1 VKNSLQSIRVLLL
14 LSLSLLICPKVNAQN
29 SGKWRIKNRLQTSY
43 EFDDNI
49 RENTADSLKKK
60 DSSLRFLFHS
70 RASRSNSNTRLAF
83 SYQGGLQSYFR
94 HSIENKLINE
104 VQFSGQY
111 RLSKL
116 VAGVRGN
123 GRLKIYLN
131 HTPDYSTGSFEVFFR
146 LPPISKFFNEFAIN
160 TSGLEYQNFPGFN
173 YSEKQLKWTISRK
186 FFSGMT
192 GVLELSGKSID
203 YDRDAV
209 VATEDS
215 INSIK
220 VLDIRQK
227 DDNFKV
233 QFKLNYTK
241 SFLLNFSYSLQYN
254 DSNSPGYNY
263 TRHQFV
269 LIIGVPLSS
278 KTWLRG
284 YIAAQIK
291 IYPEEVLPIFPID
304 VDTER
309 EESNFFVLDISKDL
323 NPSISALLRFAYYN
337 NESIIR
343 SRFYRKAI
351 LTAGFDFRF

>member
-1 VKNSLQSIRVLLL
+1 MVVKTSLQSVRVLLL
-14 LSLSLLICPKVNAQN
+14 LSLFILICQNVNAQS
-29 SGKWRIKNRLQTSY
+29 SGKWRIKNRLQASY

-49 RENTADSLKKK
+49 RENTADSLKKN
-60 DSSLRFLFHS
+60 DSSLRFIFHS
-70 RASRSNSNTRLAF
+70 RASRSGANTRLAF

-111 RLSKL
+111 RLNKL

-131 HTPDYSTGSFEVFFR
+131 HTFDYSTGSFELFFR
-146 LPPISKFFNEFAIN
+146 LPPISNVFNEFAVN
-160 TSGLEYQNFPGFN
+160 TAGLEYQNFPGFN
-173 YSEKQLKWTISRK
+173 YSEKQLKWTISK
-186 FFSGMT
+186 KLSSGLT

-203 YDRDAV
+203 YDRNIV
-209 VATEDS
+209 ITTEDS
-215 INSIK
+215 TDFP
-220 VLDIRQK
+220 DIQQK
-227 DDNFKV
+227 DDNYKL

-241 SFLLNFSYSLQYN
+241 SVLVNFSYSLQHN

-269 LIIGVPLSS
+269 LIVGVPLSS

-284 YIAAQIK
+284 YAAAQIK
-291 IYPEEVLPIFPID
+291 VYPEEVLPIFPTD

-309 EESNFFVLDISKDL
+309 EESNFFVLDISRDL
-323 NPSISALLRFAYYN
+323 SPSLSALLRFAYYN
-337 NESIIR
+337 NESVIR

>member
-1 VKNSLQSIRVLLL
+1 MKNSLQSIRVLLFLYL
-14 LSLSLLICPKVNAQN
+14 LLLICPSARAQN
-29 SGKWRIKNRLQTSY
+29 NGKWRIKNRLQTSY

-49 RENTADSLKKK
+49 RENTTDSLKKN
-60 DSSLRFLFHS
+60 DSSLRFLFHA
-70 RASRSNSNTRLAF
+70 RASRSGANTRLTF
-83 SYQGGLQSYFR
+83 SYQGGLQSYFH

-111 RLSKL
+111 RLNKAA
-116 VAGVRGN
+116 AGVRGS

-131 HTPDYSTGSFEVFFR
+131 HTLDYSTGSFELFFK
-146 LPPISKFFNEFAIN
+146 LPPVLNFFNEFAIN
-160 TSGLEYQNFPGFN
+160 TAGLEYQNFPGFN
-173 YSEKQLKWTISRK
+173 YSEKQLKWTISK
-186 FFSGMT
+186 KLSSGLT

-203 YDRDAV
+203 YHRNIII
-209 VATEDS
+209 TIEDS
-215 INSIK
+215 TDFP
-220 VLDIRQK
+220 DIQQK
-227 DDNFKV
+227 DDNYKF

-241 SFLLNFSYSLQYN
+241 LFLVNFNYSFQHN

-269 LIIGVPLSS
+269 LIVGVPLSS

-284 YIAAQIK
+284 YAAAQIK
-291 IYPEEVLPIFPID
+291 IYPEEVLPIFPTD

-309 EESNFFVLDISKDL
+309 EESNFFVLDISRDL
-323 NPSISALLRFAYYN
+323 SPSLSALLRFAYYN
-337 NESIIR
+337 NESVIR

>member
-1 VKNSLQSIRVLLL
+1 
-14 LSLSLLICPKVNAQN
+14 
-29 SGKWRIKNRLQTSY
+29 LQTSY

-49 RENTADSLKKK
+49 RENTADSLKKS
-60 DSSLRFLFHS
+60 DSSLRFIFHS
-70 RASRSNSNTRLAF
+70 RASRSDANTRLAF

-111 RLSKL
+111 RLNKL

-131 HTPDYSTGSFEVFFR
+131 HTFDYSTGSVELFFR
-146 LPPISKFFNEFAIN
+146 LPPISNFFNEFAIN
-160 TSGLEYQNFPGFN
+160 TAGLEYQNFPGFN
-173 YSEKQLKWTISRK
+173 YSEKQLKWTISK
-186 FFSGMT
+186 KLSSGLT

-203 YDRDAV
+203 YHRNIII
-209 VATEDS
+209 TIEDS
-215 INSIK
+215 TDFP
-220 VLDIRQK
+220 DIQQK
-227 DDNFKV
+227 DDNYKF

-241 SFLLNFSYSLQYN
+241 LFLVNFNYSFQHN

-269 LIIGVPLSS
+269 LIVGVPLSS

-284 YIAAQIK
+284 YAAAQIK
-291 IYPEEVLPIFPID
+291 IYPEEVLPIFPTD

-309 EESNFFVLDISKDL
+309 EESNFFVLDISRDL
-323 NPSISALLRFAYYN
+323 SPSLSALLRFAYYN
-337 NESIIR
+337 NESVIR

>member
-1 VKNSLQSIRVLLL
+1 VKKSPQSVRVLLL
-14 LSLSLLICPKVNAQN
+14 LYLFILVCQNVNAQS

-49 RENTADSLKKK
+49 RENTADSLKKN
-60 DSSLRFLFHS
+60 DSSLRFIFHS
-70 RASRSNSNTRLAF
+70 RASRSGANTRLAF

-111 RLSKL
+111 RLNKL

-131 HTPDYSTGSFEVFFR
+131 HTFDYSTGSFELFFR
-146 LPPISKFFNEFAIN
+146 LPPISNVFNEFAVN
-160 TSGLEYQNFPGFN
+160 AAGLKYQNFPGFN
-173 YSEKQLKWTISRK
+173 YSEKQLKWTISK
-186 FFSGMT
+186 KLSSGLT

-203 YDRDAV
+203 YDRNIV
-209 VATEDS
+209 ITTEDS
-215 INSIK
+215 TDFP
-220 VLDIRQK
+220 DIQQK
-227 DDNFKV
+227 DDNYQL

-241 SFLLNFSYSLQYN
+241 SVLVNFSYSLQHN

-263 TRHQFV
+263 TRQQFV
-269 LIIGVPLSS
+269 LIVGIPLSS

-284 YIAAQIK
+284 YAAAQFK
-291 IYPEEVLPIFPID
+291 VYPEEVLPIFPID

-309 EESNFFVLDISKDL
+309 EESNFFVLDISRDL
-323 NPSISALLRFAYYN
+323 SSNLSALLRFAYYN
-337 NESIIR
+337 NESVIR
-343 SRFYRKAI
+343 STFYRKAI
-351 LTAGFDFRF
+351 ITTGFDFRF